1 MIYKT
6 RKTRIS
12 QLQTKQNTL
21 KEIQK
26 ELHLMTNALLRFNPS
41 SKNSNVRCSTSKKPR
56 NLSITWPRKTLKNTC
71 LQAPCLQKKTIQF
84 QS

>member
-12 QLQTKQNTL
+12 QPQTKQNPL

-26 ELHLMTNALLRFNPS
+26 ELHSMTNALLRFNPN
-41 SKNSNVRCSTSKKPR
+41 SKNSNAKCFTSKKPR
-56 NLSITWPRKTLKNTC
+56 NQSIIWVRKTLKNTC
-71 LQAPCLQKKTIQF
+71 LQAPYLQKKTIQF